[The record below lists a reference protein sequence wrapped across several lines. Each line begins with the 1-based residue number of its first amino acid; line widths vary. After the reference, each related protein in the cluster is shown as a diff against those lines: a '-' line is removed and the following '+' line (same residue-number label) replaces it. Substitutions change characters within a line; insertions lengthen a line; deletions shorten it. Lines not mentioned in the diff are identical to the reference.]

1 MKISNPFYLISIL
14 IGLLVSDAFGQ
25 VDTLSSEKMDG
36 ISLNE
41 NLLKQG
47 KFHAHVR
54 SYFMSTD
61 NEKSL
66 TDYYALAIGAGI
78 GYESPVIHHFQF
90 GLTGFFIFNINS
102 SDLSKLDPLTKTGS
116 RYEVGLFDLTNPS
129 NNNDLDRL
137 EDLFIR
143 YKFRKSKIEF
153 GRFELNT
160 PFINRQDGRM
170 RGTIEE
176 GIWGEWNEWKLVKI
190 EGGWIRRISPR
201 STVKWY
207 DVADSYGIYP
217 SGINEYGMKSDY
229 AGYTKSTGIGIVGL
243 TMQPKANLKIQW
255 WNQFA
260 ENVFNTSMIR
270 ADYNLPVAKDV
281 KLQYGFMFIHQE
293 GLKNGGNSNPMHA
306 YFGKDNYSNAY
317 SARFGYLTKKLDV
330 SINYTHVSA
339 EGQFLMPREWGREPF
354 YTFMPRERIEGTSQ
368 VNALNTRLAYQLLDG
383 RLKTGISYGWT
394 KLPSVMNFAQNKYG
408 IPSYHQI
415 NWDLNYSFDHYFKG
429 LSMQILVVYKKQ
441 MDALELQPKY
451 TFNKVNMLH
460 FNWVVDYAF

>member
-1 MKISNPFYLISIL
+1 MVLMVF
-14 IGLLVSDAFGQ
+14 DAFGQ
-25 VDTLSSEKMDG
+25 LDSLLSKKNDS

-41 NLLKQG
+41 NLLTKG

-66 TDYYALAIGAGI
+66 TDYYALAIGGGI
-78 GYESPVIHHFQF
+78 GYESPTFHHFQF
-90 GLTGFFIFNINS
+90 GLTGFFIFNVAS
-102 SDLSKLDPLTKTGS
+102 SDLSKLDPVTKSGS

-129 NNNDLDRL
+129 NRNDLDRL
-137 EDLFIR
+137 EDLYVR
-143 YKFRKSKIEF
+143 YTFRKSKIEF

-176 GIWGEWNEWKLVKI
+176 GIWGAWNEWKNFKI

-217 SGINEYGMKSDY
+217 SGINEYGKKSDY
-229 AGYTKSTGIGIVGL
+229 AGYTKSTGIGLIGL
-243 TMQPKANLKIQW
+243 TIQPKGNLKVQV

-260 ENVFNTSMIR
+260 ENVFNTSMVR
-270 ADYNLPVAKDV
+270 ADYFLPVVKEV

-293 GLKNGGNSNPMHA
+293 ALKNGGNSNPMHS
-306 YFGKDNYSNAY
+306 FFKKDNYSNVY
-317 SARFGYLTKKLDV
+317 SSRIGFLTKKLDV
-330 SINYTHVSA
+330 SFNYTHISD

-354 YTFMPRERIEGTSQ
+354 YTFMPRERIEGYSQ
-368 VNALNTRLAYQLLDG
+368 VHALNTRLIYQFLDG

-408 IPSYHQI
+408 LPSYHQL

-429 LSMQILVVYKKQ
+429 LSMQVLVVYKKQ
-441 MDALELQPKY
+441 MDPLVLQPKY
-451 TFNKVNMLH
+451 IFNKVNMLH
-460 FNWVVDYAF
+460 FNWVVDYTF